1 MAAYKPLST
10 LSQDQKDAYARDG
23 YVFISGLIDENE
35 LPAFREA
42 CDRVVAKTRAGEW
55 PHRRI
60 VGKQFPPFVGDEPDS
75 WGVQHIMHPDLH
87 EPIFVR
93 WYGSEAL
100 VGAATSL
107 LGCKEEDVQMGEPSH
122 SMFILGLF
130 VIKID
135 VVHLICHISSSKNYS
150 IFSLIRIDTHLR
162 CDGIEMMYPKRG
174 TRESGHNAILSEDR
188 VLVGSA
194 LYDDACLFVVPGS
207 HREPR
212 TPEQRL
218 LSSTQ
223 EAPEDPMDMPGA
235 ICVKLKAGDT
245 VFYQNNI
252 LHTAAYHPDVKRA
265 TLHAN
270 MGDIRGGN
278 RRARMILQHQ
288 VDWVRG
294 DAFASTLKPEGSPNE
309 DKVATRLKGMRDRL
323 LAMADS
329 VNFQQL
335 GYSQQ
340 G

>member
-107 LGCKEEDVQMGEPSH
+107 LRCKEEDVQMGEPSH

-135 VVHLICHISSSKNYS
+135 VLHLICHISSSKNYS

-162 CDGIEMMYPKRG
+162 CDGIEMIPETATLEEEIAALKTNFYG
-174 TRESGHNAILSEDR
+174 VQWNT
-188 VLVGSA
+188 A

-245 VFYQNNI
+245 
-252 LHTAAYHPDVKRA
+252 RA

>member
-1 MAAYKPLST
+1 MAAYKPLPI
-10 LSQDQKDAYARDG
+10 LSQAQKDAYDRDG
-23 YVFISGLIDENE
+23 YVFVPGLIDESQFPS
-35 LPAFREA
+35 LREA

-60 VGKQFPPFVGDEPDS
+60 VGKQFPPFIGDEPDS
-75 WGVQHIMHPDLH
+75 WGVQHIMHPDLQ
-87 EPIFVR
+87 EPTFVR
-93 WYGSEAL
+93 WYGSERL

-107 LGCKEEDVQMGEPSH
+107 LGCQEEDVQMDRRCPSYL
-122 SMFILGLF
+122 SYFPLEELF
-130 VIKID
+130 NL
-135 VVHLICHISSSKNYS
+135 LINPDRHVFALRWHRDDISETATLEEEITALKTNFYGVQWN
-150 IFSLIRIDTHLR
+150 T
-162 CDGIEMMYPKRG
+162 
-174 TRESGHNAILSEDR
+174 
-188 VLVGSA
+188 A

-212 TPEQRL
+212 TPEQRA
-218 LSSTQ
+218 LSLTQ
-223 EAPEDPMDMPGA
+223 DPPHDPMDMPEA

-294 DAFASTLKPEGSPNE
+294 DAFTSTFKPEGSPND

-329 VNFQQL
+329 VNVQQL

>member
-107 LGCKEEDVQMGEPSH
+107 LGCKEEDVQME
-122 SMFILGLF
+122 LF
-130 VIKID
+130 NLLINPDRHTFVLRWHRDD
-135 VVHLICHISSSKNYS
+135 VPETATLEEEI
-150 IFSLIRIDTHLR
+150 
-162 CDGIEMMYPKRG
+162 
-174 TRESGHNAILSEDR
+174 A
-188 VLVGSA
+188 A
-194 LYDDACLFVVPGS
+194 LKTNFYGVRFVQWNTV

>member
-1 MAAYKPLST
+1 MAAYT
-10 LSQDQKDAYARDG
+10 LSQTQKDAYAHDG
-23 YVFISGLIDENE
+23 YVFVPGLVDDSQ
-35 LPAFREA
+35 LSALQDA

-60 VGKQFPPFVGDEPDS
+60 VGKQFPPFDGSEPDS
-75 WGVQHIMHPDLH
+75 WGVQHITHPDLH

-93 WYGSEAL
+93 WYGSERV

-107 LGCKEEDVQMGEPSH
+107 LGCSEDQVQME
-122 SMFILGLF
+122 LF
-130 VIKID
+130 NLLINPDRHAFALRWHRDD
-135 VVHLICHISSSKNYS
+135 VPE
-150 IFSLIRIDTHLR
+150 T
-162 CDGIEMMYPKRG
+162 
-174 TRESGHNAILSEDR
+174 
-188 VLVGSA
+188 VGPEEEIAA
-194 LYDDACLFVVPGS
+194 LKTNFFGVQWNTALHDDACLFVVPGS

-212 TPEQRL
+212 TPDQRA

-223 EAPEDPMDMPGA
+223 EAPKDPMEMPGA

-252 LHTAAYHPDVKRA
+252 LHTAAYHPNVKRA
-265 TLHAN
+265 TLHAS

-294 DAFASTLKPEGSPNE
+294 DGFLSTFKSEGPPN
-309 DKVATRLKGMRDRL
+309 DGVATRLEGMRNRL

-329 VNFQQL
+329 VHGQL
-335 GYSQQ
+335 EYSQQ

>member
-107 LGCKEEDVQMGEPSH
+107 LRCKEEDVQME
-122 SMFILGLF
+122 LF
-130 VIKID
+130 NLLINPDRHTFALRWHRDDVPETATLEEEIAALKTNFYGSSRNVI
-135 VVHLICHISSSKNYS
+135 
-150 IFSLIRIDTHLR
+150 
-162 CDGIEMMYPKRG
+162 P
-174 TRESGHNAILSEDR
+174 SEDR
-188 VLVGSA
+188 VPVGSA

>member
-1 MAAYKPLST
+1 MAAYT
-10 LSQDQKDAYARDG
+10 LSQTQKDAYAHDG
-23 YVFISGLIDENE
+23 YVFVPGLVDDSQ
-35 LPAFREA
+35 LSALQDA

-60 VGKQFPPFVGDEPDS
+60 VGKQFPPFDGSEPDS
-75 WGVQHIMHPDLH
+75 WGVQHITHPDLH

-93 WYGSEAL
+93 WYGSERV

-107 LGCKEEDVQMGEPSH
+107 LGCSEDQVQME
-122 SMFILGLF
+122 LF
-130 VIKID
+130 NLLINPDRHAFALRWHRDD
-135 VVHLICHISSSKNYS
+135 VPETAGPEEEI
-150 IFSLIRIDTHLR
+150 
-162 CDGIEMMYPKRG
+162 
-174 TRESGHNAILSEDR
+174 A
-188 VLVGSA
+188 A
-194 LYDDACLFVVPGS
+194 LKTNFFGVQWNTALHDDACLFVVPGS

-212 TPEQRL
+212 TPDQRA

-223 EAPEDPMDMPGA
+223 EAPKDPMEMPGA

-252 LHTAAYHPDVKRA
+252 LHTAAYHPNVKRA
-265 TLHAN
+265 TLHAS

-294 DAFASTLKPEGSPNE
+294 DGFLSTFKSEGSPN
-309 DKVATRLKGMRDRL
+309 DGVATRLEGMRNRL

-329 VNFQQL
+329 VHGQL
-335 GYSQQ
+335 EYSQQ

>member
-1 MAAYKPLST
+1 MAAYKALST
-10 LSQDQKDAYARDG
+10 LSQAQRDAYVRDG
-23 YVFISGLIDENE
+23 YVLVPGLIDECE
-35 LPAFREA
+35 LPTFREA

-87 EPIFVR
+87 EPIFTR
-93 WYGSEAL
+93 WYGSERL

-107 LGCKEEDVQMGEPSH
+107 LGCGEEDVQME
-122 SMFILGLF
+122 LF
-130 VIKID
+130 NLLINPDRHVFALRWHRDDVPETATLEEEIAALKINFYG
-135 VVHLICHISSSKNYS
+135 VQWN
-150 IFSLIRIDTHLR
+150 T
-162 CDGIEMMYPKRG
+162 
-174 TRESGHNAILSEDR
+174 
-188 VLVGSA
+188 A
-194 LYDDACLFVVPGS
+194 LYDDACLFVVPRS

-212 TPEQRL
+212 TPEQRA
-218 LSSTQ
+218 LSLTQ
-223 EAPEDPMDMPGA
+223 EAPKDPMDMPGA

-252 LHTAAYHPDVKRA
+252 LHTAVYHPDVKRA

-294 DAFASTLKPEGSPNE
+294 DAFASTFKPEGSPNE

-323 LAMADS
+323 LTMADS
-329 VNFQQL
+329 VNVQQL
-335 GYSQQ
+335 GYSQV